1 MIKISKKATTIAIV
15 NQKGGTGKTTTCEN
29 LGIGLAMEGKKVL
42 LVDADPQGSLT
53 ISMGWQQPD
62 ELPTTLSTL
71 MAKAMNDQSIPPG
84 EGILHH
90 AEGVDLIP
98 ANIELAGL
106 EVSLVNTMNR
116 EKMLKQVLDVAKRE
130 YDFILLDCTPS
141 LGMLTVNALAAADT
155 TLIPVQAQYLSAKGL
170 EQLLQTVQ
178 KVRRQINPKLKIEG
192 ILLTINNNVDSA
204 NPTEN
209 DFTPFLN
216 IMNEWYAKDTSN
228 KIKAVF
234 KSRMKEGLRC
244 SGAIPYGYKRI
255 NGDKQTLVVDEPAA
269 EIVRKVFRLACQGM
283 GVTAIAEQLTEEKVL
298 IPSAYTAKYFPEN
311 CRNRSFSDPYRWNAN
326 TIGHILDRQ
335 EYLGHTVLGKS
346 ICENFKTKQRRAA
359 TPEELMIFPDTHEA
373 IIDQDT
379 WDIAQKLRVRAKP
392 RAANGT
398 YSHRLSGM
406 IYCADCGSRMGFISP
421 EARQSGKH
429 YDSDSAF
436 QCGNYRNQNNECV
449 SHFIKTSALE
459 AAILQAI
466 KAVSQYVIENEAEF
480 ISQLKTVWNE
490 SKSKSA
496 NNGQQEID
504 EAKKRMAEL
513 DAKIQKLYDS
523 AISGLLPERQA
534 QRMIQQYDEEQLM
547 LEKRVEELQGQIQE
561 EEVEKIDTN
570 RFIALVNK
578 YRNCEELTDT
588 MLYAFIDRVEVHEAT
603 GGRTVYRQQN
613 IDIYFNF
620 IGNYY
625 PPVETVS
632 EEERIAAIEA
642 EQLRKK
648 QEKAKRA
655 AEVQKQKKAAL
666 MKAVE
671 AGDPEA
677 IAEYERK
684 LALQRERNHRRQQKI
699 KEAREADPA
708 YIAQMEEKERLQ
720 REKLLEAERKRT
732 ERANRQKKLSRK
744 ELKEAAKTDPKAAEE
759 WQALKEKEAV
769 ARQRKK
775 EREEERMA
783 ADPEYAAMMAERKAE
798 YTRTR
803 TAKRQAEREALVEL
817 AKTDEEAAKKLAE
830 MRKYQSQATV
840 RSYQKMKA
848 DAEAG
853 DPDAIKRYE
862 TTLAKRREEYH
873 RKKGA

>member
-1 MIKISKKATTIAIV
+1 MAKKEEIKITALYERLSRDDEQAGESNSIQ
-15 NQKGGTGKTTTCEN
+15 NQKKYLEEYARQHGLRNIRHFYDDGYSGTNFNRPGFAALLEEVEAGRVETLVVKDLSRFGRNYLQVGYYTEI
-29 LGIGLAMEGKKVL
+29 LFPKK
-42 LVDADPQGSLT
+42 
-53 ISMGWQQPD
+53 
-62 ELPTTLSTL
+62 
-71 MAKAMNDQSIPPG
+71 
-84 EGILHH
+84 
-90 AEGVDLIP
+90 GV
-98 ANIELAGL
+98 
-106 EVSLVNTMNR
+106 R
-116 EKMLKQVLDVAKRE
+116 
-130 YDFILLDCTPS
+130 FI
-141 LGMLTVNALAAADT
+141 A
-155 TLIPVQAQYLSAKGL
+155 
-170 EQLLQTVQ
+170 
-178 KVRRQINPKLKIEG
+178 
-192 ILLTINNNVDSA
+192 INNNVDSA
-204 NPTEN
+204 TPQDN

-228 KIKAVF
+228 KIKAIF
-234 KSRMKEGLRC
+234 KSRMKDGMRC
-244 SGAIPYGYKRI
+244 SGSIPYGYKRKPD
-255 NGDKQTLVVDEPAA
+255 DKQTLIVDEPAA
-269 EIVRKVFRLACQGM
+269 EVVRKIFRLVCQGNST
-283 GVTAIAEQLTEEKVL
+283 TAIAEMLTAEQVL
-298 IPSAYTAKYFPEN
+298 IPSAYAALHNPKN
-311 CRNRSFSDPYRWNAN
+311 CRHKELANPYRWSA
-326 TIGHILDRQ
+326 TTVGYILDRQ

>member
-1 MIKISKKATTIAIV
+1 MAKKEEIKITALYERLSRDDEQAGESNSIL
-15 NQKGGTGKTTTCEN
+15 NQKKY
-29 LGIGLAMEGKKVL
+29 
-42 LVDADPQGSLT
+42 
-53 ISMGWQQPD
+53 
-62 ELPTTLSTL
+62 
-71 MAKAMNDQSIPPG
+71 
-84 EGILHH
+84 
-90 AEGVDLIP
+90 
-98 ANIELAGL
+98 L
-106 EVSLVNTMNR
+106 E
-116 EKMLKQVLDVAKRE
+116 E
-130 YDFILLDCTPS
+130 Y
-141 LGMLTVNALAAADT
+141 AR
-155 TLIPVQAQYLSAKGL
+155 QKGL
-170 EQLLQTVQ
+170 RNIRHFYDDGYSGTNFNRPGFTALLEEIEAGRVDTLVVKDLSRFGRNYLQVGYYTEIVFP
-178 KVRRQINPKLKIEG
+178 KKGVRFIA
-192 ILLTINNNVDSA
+192 INNNVDSA

-269 EIVRKVFRLACQGM
+269 EVVRKVFRLACQGV
-283 GVTAIAEQLTEEKVL
+283 GVTAIAERLTEEKVL
-298 IPSAYTAKYFPEN
+298 IPSAYTAKYSPEN
-311 CRNRSFSDPYRWNAN
+311 CRHRTVIDPYRWNA
-326 TIGHILDRQ
+326 TTVGYILDRQ

-421 EARQSGKH
+421 DAKQSEKH

-436 QCGNYRNQNNECV
+436 QCGNYRNKNNECV

-490 SKSKSA
+490 NKSKSA

-504 EAKKRMAEL
+504 EAKKRIAEL

-570 RFIALVNK
+570 RFIALINK

-648 QEKAKRA
+648 QEKAKRST
-655 AEVQKQKKAAL
+655 EVQKQKRAEL

-720 REKLLEAERKRT
+720 REKLLESERKRA

-759 WQALKEKEAV
+759 WQALKEKEAA

-803 TAKRQAEREALVEL
+803 TAKRKAEREALVEL

-830 MRKYQSQATV
+830 MRKYQSEATV

>member
-1 MIKISKKATTIAIV
+1 MFP
-15 NQKGGTGKTTTCEN
+15 
-29 LGIGLAMEGKKVL
+29 L
-42 LVDADPQGSLT
+42 
-53 ISMGWQQPD
+53 
-62 ELPTTLSTL
+62 
-71 MAKAMNDQSIPPG
+71 
-84 EGILHH
+84 
-90 AEGVDLIP
+90 
-98 ANIELAGL
+98 
-106 EVSLVNTMNR
+106 
-116 EKMLKQVLDVAKRE
+116 
-130 YDFILLDCTPS
+130 Y
-141 LGMLTVNALAAADT
+141 TV
-155 TLIPVQAQYLSAKGL
+155 
-170 EQLLQTVQ
+170 
-178 KVRRQINPKLKIEG
+178 
-192 ILLTINNNVDSA
+192 
-204 NPTEN
+204 
-209 DFTPFLN
+209 
-216 IMNEWYAKDTSN
+216 
-228 KIKAVF
+228 
-234 KSRMKEGLRC
+234 
-244 SGAIPYGYKRI
+244 
-255 NGDKQTLVVDEPAA
+255 
-269 EIVRKVFRLACQGM
+269 
-283 GVTAIAEQLTEEKVL
+283 
-298 IPSAYTAKYFPEN
+298 
-311 CRNRSFSDPYRWNAN
+311 
-326 TIGHILDRQ
+326 
-335 EYLGHTVLGKS
+335 
-346 ICENFKTKQRRAA
+346 
-359 TPEELMIFPDTHEA
+359 
-373 IIDQDT
+373 
-379 WDIAQKLRVRAKP
+379 
-392 RAANGT
+392 
-398 YSHRLSGM
+398 
-406 IYCADCGSRMGFISP
+406 
-421 EARQSGKH
+421 ARQSGKH